1 MHSSKKDKQISVM
14 KSQVFLTNI
23 SLIWSRNWHLSGDY
37 KNQHADVEFVTSS
50 VRVEFSGLRYN
61 YQAKMTLCVRN
72 LPNSD

>member
-1 MHSSKKDKQISVM
+1 MHFSKKDKQISVM

-50 VRVEFSGLRYN
+50 VRVEFFW
-61 YQAKMTLCVRN
+61 AKVKLSSKNDSLCA
-72 LPNSD
+72 